1 MAESPSDSVD
11 NVDKERQTA
20 KAWALGIATYTIE
33 MSATSLYTL
42 VAAPDVFNITSVEG
56 LKRLGMVALVG
67 ALTGVF
73 LYLKL
78 YPLPGVKTKN

>member
-1 MAESPSDSVD
+1 MASEGT
-11 NVDKERQTA
+11 KENQTL
-20 KAWALGIATYTIE
+20 KEWALGIATYTIE

-42 VAAPDVFNITSVEG
+42 VAAPDIFNITSIEG
-56 LKRLGMVALVG
+56 LKRLATVAAVG

-78 YPLPGVKTKN
+78 HPLPGR

>member
-1 MAESPSDSVD
+1 MAELPLNSAG
-11 NVDKERQTA
+11 KERQTA
-20 KAWALGIATYTIE
+20 KEWALGIATYTIE

-42 VAAPDVFNITSVEG
+42 VAAPDVFNITSIEG
-56 LKRLGMVALVG
+56 LKRLGMVAFVG